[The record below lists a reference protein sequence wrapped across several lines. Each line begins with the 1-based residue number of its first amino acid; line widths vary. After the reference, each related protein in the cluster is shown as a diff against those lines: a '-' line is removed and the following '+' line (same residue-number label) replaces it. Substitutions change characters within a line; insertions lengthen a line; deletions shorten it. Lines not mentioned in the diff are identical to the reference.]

1 VRTYRE
7 LFQTPEFSPLFA
19 TTAVQVA
26 ATTLSGLALGTLVF
40 AATHSP
46 LLAALSMFGSS
57 LAQVIGAVALLSASD
72 RLPPRAAM
80 TGLALAFGLGTAV
93 LAVPGLPVWAIFA
106 IVVGLGLGASLGGG
120 IRYGLLS
127 EILPAEGYLLGRSVL
142 NMSVGIM
149 QICGFALGGVLV
161 TVLSARGALLAGA
174 ALYLAAAVAARSG
187 LTRRRP
193 RAAGRPSVAQTWRT
207 NVTLWSS
214 VSRRYVYLALWVPN
228 GLIVGCE
235 ALLIAYAPRH
245 AGLLFACAALG
256 MLAGD
261 TIAGRFVARR
271 WRERLAPAL
280 RLLLAAPYLVFALH
294 PPLLVAVA
302 AVVLASIGYSA
313 SLLLQERLMAL
324 TPEDIHGHALGLA
337 SSGVLAMQGIAAAI
351 AGAIAQV
358 TSPATAMAVLSVASV
373 AVTLSLAPGLRARR
387 KGPAARVTGQCPSE
401 WQTDPAGSRVH

>member
-1 VRTYRE
+1 MRTYRE
-7 LFQTPEFSPLFA
+7 LFQTPEFTPLFA
-19 TTAVQVA
+19 SSAVQVA

-40 AATHSP
+40 AATRSP
-46 LLAALSMFGSS
+46 LLAALSMFGPS
-57 LAQVIGAVALLSASD
+57 LAQVIGAIALLSASD

-80 TGLALAFGLGTAV
+80 TGLALAFGVGTAV
-93 LAVPGLPVWAIFA
+93 LAVPGLPVWALFV
-106 IVVGLGLGASLGGG
+106 IVAGLGLGASLGGG

-161 TVLSARGALLAGA
+161 TALSARGALLAGA
-174 ALYLAAAVAARSG
+174 ALYLAAAVAARFG

-235 ALLIAYAPRH
+235 ALFISYAPRH
-245 AGLLFACAALG
+245 AGLLFASAALG

-261 TIAGRFVARR
+261 TVAGRFVARR

-280 RLLLAAPYLVFALH
+280 RLLLAAPYLVFAFH
-294 PPLLVAVA
+294 PPLPAAVA

-337 SSGVLAMQGIAAAI
+337 SSGVLAMQGIGAAI
-351 AGAIAQV
+351 AGAIAQL
-358 TSPATAMAVLSVASV
+358 TSPAMAMAVLSVASV
-373 AVTLSLAPGLRARR
+373 SVTLSLAPGLRAGRTR
-387 KGPAARVTGQCPSE
+387 PAARVMGHRPSE